1 MDCSPPDFSVY
12 RIFQARILEWVAIS
26 FSRGS
31 PDPSIEPTSLMSLA
45 LAVRFFTTSATW
57 KAFFKKKLLP
67 RNIFIYSY
75 LFIYIFWPHGMW
87 ALSYLTRD

>member
-57 KAFFKKKLLP
+57 KAFFKK
-67 RNIFIYSY
+67 NYFQEIFLFIHIY
-75 LFIYIFWPHGMW
+75 LFIFFGPTACG
-87 ALSYLTRD
+87 LLVT

>member
-31 PDPSIEPTSLMSLA
+31 PDPSMEPTSLMSLA
-45 LAVRFFTTSATW
+45 LAVRFFTTKATW
-57 KAFFKKKLLP
+57 EAFLKKKLTSKKYFYLF
-67 RNIFIYSY
+67 IFIYLY
-75 LFIYIFWPHGMW
+75 FL
-87 ALSYLTRD
+87 ATRHVGS